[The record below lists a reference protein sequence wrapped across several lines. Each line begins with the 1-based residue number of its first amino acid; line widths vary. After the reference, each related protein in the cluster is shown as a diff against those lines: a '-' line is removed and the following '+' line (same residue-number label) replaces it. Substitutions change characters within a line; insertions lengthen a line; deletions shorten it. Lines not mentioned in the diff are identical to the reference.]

1 MISSKPVSN
10 GWMDDLLHWAVLW
23 VSIEMASGLQMETFS
38 PSRSLREHDS
48 NGAIMKCF
56 KRSVGKFRVVW
67 GSYKSGLHLAW
78 GRNPFIN
85 LLAADTVLLSPCPRC
100 KAHLNAVAL
109 PFTCT
114 CLKVLP
120 SQHRFLLPRRSV
132 AGRSSTHWCIW
143 CFLSSCPAGLHL
155 PLPTQNESRQHLASP
170 GLPRRSSGSWYCE
183 KPSFHAVRVA
193 NSFSKSMDQIRAL
206 QRGDQNISLLKQYV
220 STKYRSLDFS
230 VAQTSFWVPRWQLL
244 STL

>member
-1 MISSKPVSN
+1 
-10 GWMDDLLHWAVLW
+10 
-23 VSIEMASGLQMETFS
+23 
-38 PSRSLREHDS
+38 
-48 NGAIMKCF
+48 MKCF

-100 KAHLNAVAL
+100 KAHLNAVTL

-143 CFLSSCPAGLHL
+143 YSLSSVSML
-155 PLPTQNESRQHLASP
+155 P
-170 GLPRRSSGSWYCE
+170 C
-183 KPSFHAVRVA
+183 KPSPAFIH
-193 NSFSKSMDQIRAL
+193 SKWEQTAPGITWAAQEVFRFLVLWETFLPCSQGRKFL
-206 QRGDQNISLLKQYV
+206 Q
-220 STKYRSLDFS
+220 
-230 VAQTSFWVPRWQLL
+230 
-244 STL
+244 

>member
-1 MISSKPVSN
+1 MSQFSLFFFLLKKAYDILKACFQRVN
-10 GWMDDLLHWAVLW
+10 GWFIARGSFVNVYRNGIWSPNGDLLP
-23 VSIEMASGLQMETFS
+23 

-100 KAHLNAVAL
+100 KAHLNAVTL

-120 SQHRFLLPRRSV
+120 SQHHFLLPRRSV
-132 AGRSSTHWCIW
+132 AGRSSTRRCIW
-143 CFLSSCPAGLHL
+143 CSLQRLRA
-155 PLPTQNESRQHLASP
+155 
-170 GLPRRSSGSWYCE
+170 
-183 KPSFHAVRVA
+183 
-193 NSFSKSMDQIRAL
+193 AL
-206 QRGDQNISLLKQYV
+206 QTFTCLSCIYPLKREQ
-220 STKYRSLDFS
+220 TAPDITGA
-230 VAQTSFWVPRWQLL
+230 AQEVFRFLVLWETFFPCSQGC
-244 STL
+244 